1 MKKFSKIVESMDSK
15 NYKIEANLEL
25 IVESENEGEAGYI
38 ADSILGG
45 IEEQF
50 SYNIINIEETTE
62 SIKENIQGPTDLTT
76 EEQIELEWEKEFK
89 DKSPITQTEKAEWY
103 HQMRMR
109 GFDGILIF
117 NVIGDRFFRR
127 ED

>member
-1 MKKFSKIVESMDSK
+1 MKKFSKIVESMGSK

-25 IVESENEGEAGYI
+25 IVEAENEGEAGYI
-38 ADSILGG
+38 ADSVLGG

-76 EEQIELEWEKEFK
+76 EEEIEMEWEKEFK
-89 DKSPITQTEKAEWY
+89 DKSPTQTEKMEWY
-103 HQMRMR
+103 HQMRTR

-117 NVIGDRFFRR
+117 DVIGDRFSRS

>member
-1 MKKFSKIVESMDSK
+1 MKKFSKIVESMGSK

-25 IVESENEGEAGYI
+25 IVEAENEGEAGYI
-38 ADSILGG
+38 ADSVLGG

-62 SIKENIQGPTDLTT
+62 SIKENIQGPTDLTP
-76 EEQIELEWEKEFK
+76 EEEIEMEWEKEFK
-89 DKSPITQTEKAEWY
+89 DKSPTQTEKMEWY
-103 HQMRMR
+103 HQMRTR

-117 NVIGDRFFRR
+117 DVIGDKFSRS

>member
-1 MKKFSKIVESMDSK
+1 MKKFSKILESLQLK

-25 IVESENEGEAGYI
+25 IVEAENEGEAGYI
-38 ADSILGG
+38 ADSVLGG

-89 DKSPITQTEKAEWY
+89 DKSPTQTEKMEWY
-103 HQMRMR
+103 HQMRTR

-117 NVIGDRFFRR
+117 DVIGDRFSRS

>member
-1 MKKFSKIVESMDSK
+1 MKKFSKIVESMGSK

-25 IVESENEGEAGYI
+25 IVEAENEGEAGYI
-38 ADSILGG
+38 ADSVLGG

-62 SIKENIQGPTDLTT
+62 SIKENIQGPTDLTP
-76 EEQIELEWEKEFK
+76 EEEIEMEWGKEFK
-89 DKSPITQTEKAEWY
+89 DKSPTKTEKMEWY
-103 HQMRMR
+103 HQMRTR

-117 NVIGDRFFRR
+117 DVIGDKFSRS

>member
-1 MKKFSKIVESMDSK
+1 MKKFSKIVESMGSK

-62 SIKENIQGPTDLTT
+62 SIKENIQGPTDLTP
-76 EEQIELEWEKEFK
+76 EEEIEMEWEKEFK
-89 DKSPITQTEKAEWY
+89 DKSPIQTEKMEWY
-103 HQMRMR
+103 HQMRIR

-117 NVIGDRFFRR
+117 DVIGDRFSRS

>member
-1 MKKFSKIVESMDSK
+1 MGSK

-25 IVESENEGEAGYI
+25 IVEAENEGEAGYI
-38 ADSILGG
+38 ADSVLGG

-76 EEQIELEWEKEFK
+76 EEEIEMEWEKEFK
-89 DKSPITQTEKAEWY
+89 DKSPTQTEKMEWY
-103 HQMRMR
+103 HQMRTR

-117 NVIGDRFFRR
+117 DIIGDRFSRS

>member
-1 MKKFSKIVESMDSK
+1 MKKFSKIVESMGSK

-25 IVESENEGEAGYI
+25 IVEAENEGEAGYI
-38 ADSILGG
+38 ADSVLGG

-62 SIKENIQGPTDLTT
+62 SIKENIQGPTDLTP
-76 EEQIELEWEKEFK
+76 EEEIEMEWEKEFK
-89 DKSPITQTEKAEWY
+89 DKSPTQTEKMEWY
-103 HQMRMR
+103 HQMRIR

-117 NVIGDRFFRR
+117 DVIGDKFSRS

>member
-1 MKKFSKIVESMDSK
+1 MKKFSKIVESMGSK

-25 IVESENEGEAGYI
+25 IVEAENEGEAGYI
-38 ADSILGG
+38 ADSVLGG

-76 EEQIELEWEKEFK
+76 EEEIEMEWEKEFK
-89 DKSPITQTEKAEWY
+89 DKSPTQTEKMEWY
-103 HQMRMR
+103 HQMRTR

-117 NVIGDRFFRR
+117 DIIGDRFSRS

>member
-1 MKKFSKIVESMDSK
+1 MKKFSKILESLQLK

-25 IVESENEGEAGYI
+25 IVEAENEGEAGYI
-38 ADSILGG
+38 ADSVLGG

-76 EEQIELEWEKEFK
+76 VEEIEMEWEKEFK
-89 DKSPITQTEKAEWY
+89 DKSPTQTEKMEWY
-103 HQMRMR
+103 HQMRTR

-117 NVIGDRFFRR
+117 DVIGDRFSRS